1 MSYEAE
7 QEKYREEL
15 ETITKR
21 YEFLHSYFEN
31 NPDEKNNREEFPW
44 SDPQR
49 IQLERILQNK
59 YNDFNTSSFSKLY
72 LEYKICAHR
81 KAELEAKLEQ
91 SKFAR
96 GATKTLDYIAGI
108 TPQHVSGKIYKV
120 EDGDGCAKFCLWF
133 CLIDALI
140 VFIYFLISGGK

>member
-15 ETITKR
+15 KTITKR

-31 NPDEKNNREEFPW
+31 NPNEKNNREEYSW
-44 SDPQR
+44 ANPQR
-49 IQLERILQNK
+49 MQLERILQNQ
-59 YNDFNTSSFSKLY
+59 YNDFDTSSYSTLY

-81 KAELEAKLEQ
+81 KSELEWKVGQ
-91 SKFAR
+91 SKLGR

-120 EDGDGCAKFCLWF
+120 EDGDGCAKFCIWF
-133 CLIDALI
+133 VIIDALI
-140 VFIYFLISGGK
+140 VFLYFLISGGK